1 VSGLNPNAL
10 EPAYQEAAK
19 AVLDKGATN
28 LATLFERL
36 EPIYV
41 DDGKFRN
48 DFAVLSVDTGGQR
61 KKPVKYI
68 LARLEEDASGRSC
81 DPDTDPATIEHVL
94 PRTRQTIGHSTFHA
108 GDGKRRSIGS
118 AI

>member
-1 VSGLNPNAL
+1 MKLVSVISFRYTVVSGLNPNAL
-10 EPAYQEAAK
+10 EPAYHEAAK
-19 AVLDKGATN
+19 AVLDGKATN

-48 DFAVLSVDTGGQR
+48 DFALLNLDTGGQR
-61 KKPVKYI
+61 KKLVKYI

-94 PRTRQTIGHSTFHA
+94 PENPLEYLHHEI
-108 GDGKRRSIGS
+108 
-118 AI
+118 